1 MLEDE
6 EWSKLSNCQIAKM
19 CHVGEALVRKMRP
32 EICIDNSF
40 RTIPAELPTT
50 ETPRQ
55 SWAETIQEVIQQEQ
69 EKAERRLAE
78 ERAGM
83 EETIRERG
91 WTQERIGSPLGG
103 VLAANQRKT
112 PQRLRSQQ

>member
-6 EWSKLSNCQIAKM
+6 EWSKLSNCQIAAK
-19 CHVGEALVRKMRP
+19 CRVDETLVRKMRP
-32 EICIDNSF
+32 QICIDNTVKPQS
-40 RTIPAELPTT
+40 AELATQK
-50 ETPRQ
+50 TPRQ

-91 WTQERIGSPLGG
+91 WTQERSGSPLGG

-112 PQRLRSQQ
+112 PQRLRPQQ

>member
-1 MLEDE
+1 MRKTLGD
-6 EWSKLSNCQIAKM
+6 NVIA
-19 CHVGEALVRKMRP
+19 
-32 EICIDNSF
+32 S
-40 RTIPAELPTT
+40 AELPTT

-55 SWAETIQEVIQQEQ
+55 NWAETIQEVIQQEQ

-91 WTQERIGSPLGG
+91 WTQGRIGFPWGG
-103 VLAANQRKT
+103 VLAAKRRRSAQNSADRRGGSGPGHEAQGVLE
-112 PQRLRSQQ
+112 PQAVVLLCDL